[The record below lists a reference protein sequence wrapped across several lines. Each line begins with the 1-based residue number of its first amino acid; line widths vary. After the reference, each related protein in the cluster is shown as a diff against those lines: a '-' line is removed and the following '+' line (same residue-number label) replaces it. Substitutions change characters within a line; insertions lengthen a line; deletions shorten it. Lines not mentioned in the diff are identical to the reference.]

1 MQIGLLS
8 QGVPHSRNSELR
20 TDGKN
25 GLTDGIIAVK
35 MPTMISRLL
44 QKPKQSILLL
54 GPRGTGKSTWIHHHF
69 KDAVIYDLLS
79 TSEAL
84 RLSRDPSA
92 LYRELESGHVGRW
105 VVIDEV
111 QKVPA
116 LLDEVHRLIENHGRR
131 FVLSGSSARKL
142 RRGGTNLLAGRAIVT
157 QMFPFVSAELAD
169 DLSFT
174 RMLTN
179 GSLPMAVLG
188 DDPASYLMTY
198 AETYLQEEIRAE
210 ALTRNIGH
218 FSRFLEIAA
227 RQNGQV
233 TNVAGIARDAA
244 VSRQTVQN
252 YFSVL
257 VDTLIGY
264 WIEPWKLKR
273 RTKQVQ
279 HPKFFLFDPGVAR
292 ALSGRIAYPAAH
304 EERGP
309 LLETLLL
316 NEIRCFLSYAKR
328 PYKIYFWRNYDG
340 IEVDLLCETT
350 EGFVAAEFK
359 ASERW
364 DKRFS
369 RGLQRMRTELGPR
382 LVTCYG
388 VYLGERAALWDD
400 VQVLPVRDFL
410 KRLWDGD
417 VLK

>member
-1 MQIGLLS
+1 M
-8 QGVPHSRNSELR
+8 
-20 TDGKN
+20 
-25 GLTDGIIAVK
+25 IA
-35 MPTMISRLL
+35 RLL
-44 QKPKQSILLL
+44 PKPKQSILLL

-69 KDAVIYDLLS
+69 KDAIIYDLLS
-79 TSEAL
+79 TSEVL
-84 RLSRDPSA
+84 RLSRDPSI
-92 LYRELESGHVGRW
+92 LYRELESGSADRW

-116 LLDEVHRLIENHGRR
+116 LLDEVHRLIENRGRR

-169 DLSFT
+169 DNSFT
-174 RMLTN
+174 GMLAN

-188 DDPASYLMTY
+188 DDPLSYLITY

-233 TNVAGIARDAA
+233 TNIAGIARDAA

-252 YFSVL
+252 YFGVL

-279 HPKFFLFDPGVAR
+279 HPKFYLFDPGVVR
-292 ALSGRIAYPAAH
+292 ALSGRIAYPVAH
-304 EERGP
+304 EERGS
-309 LLETLLL
+309 LFETLLF

-328 PYKIYFWRNYDG
+328 PYKIHFWRNYDG
-340 IEVDLLCETT
+340 IEVDFFCETS
-350 EGFVAAEFK
+350 EGFVSAEFK
-359 ASERW
+359 ASDRW
-364 DKRFS
+364 DKRFN
-369 RGLQRMRTELGPR
+369 RGLHRMQAELGQQ
-382 LVTCYG
+382 LVGSYG
-388 VYLGERAALWDD
+388 VYLGDRAALWDD
-400 VQVLPVRDFL
+400 VHILPVRDFL
-410 KRLWDGD
+410 RRLWDGD
-417 VLK
+417 ILK

>member
-1 MQIGLLS
+1 M
-8 QGVPHSRNSELR
+8 
-20 TDGKN
+20 
-25 GLTDGIIAVK
+25 IA
-35 MPTMISRLL
+35 RLL
-44 QKPKQSILLL
+44 EKPKQSTLLL

-69 KDAVIYDLLS
+69 TDAVIYDLLS

-84 RLSRDPSA
+84 RLSRDPST
-92 LYRELESGHVGRW
+92 LYRELESGPADRW

-111 QKVPA
+111 QKVPD
-116 LLDEVHRLIENHGRR
+116 LLDEVHRLIENRGRR

-142 RRGGTNLLAGRAIVT
+142 RRGGTNLLAGRALVAE
-157 QMFPFVSAELAD
+157 MFPFVSAELGD
-169 DLSFT
+169 DLSIIE
-174 RMLTN
+174 MLAN

-188 DDPASYLMTY
+188 DDPISYLTTY

-233 TNVAGIARDAA
+233 TNMAGIARDAA

-279 HPKFFLFDPGVAR
+279 HPKFYFFDPGVVR
-292 ALSGRIAYPAAH
+292 ALSSRIAYPVAY

-316 NEIRCFLSYAKR
+316 NEIRSYLSYAKR
-328 PYKIYFWRNYDG
+328 PYRIHFWRNYDG
-340 IEVDLLCETT
+340 IEVDFLCETS
-350 EGFVAAEFK
+350 EGFVSAEFT
-359 ASERW
+359 ASARW
-364 DKRFS
+364 DTRFS
-369 RGLQRMRTELGPR
+369 RGLQRMRAELGER
-382 LVTCYG
+382 LIKRYG
-388 VYLGERAALWDD
+388 VYLGDRAALWDD
-400 VQVLPVRDFL
+400 VHILPVKEFL

>member
-1 MQIGLLS
+1 
-8 QGVPHSRNSELR
+8 
-20 TDGKN
+20 
-25 GLTDGIIAVK
+25 
-35 MPTMISRLL
+35 MITRLL
-44 QKPKQSILLL
+44 QRPKQSILLL

-69 KDAVIYDLLS
+69 KDAVVYDLLS
-79 TSEAL
+79 TSESL
-84 RLSRDPSA
+84 RLSQDPSA
-92 LYRELESGHVGRW
+92 LYRELESGPADRW

-116 LLDEVHRLIENHGRR
+116 LLDEVQRLIEGRGRR

-157 QMFPFVSAELAD
+157 EMFPFVSAELAD
-169 DLSFT
+169 DVSFAG
-174 RMLTN
+174 MLAN

-188 DDPASYLMTY
+188 YDPVSYLRTY

-218 FSRFLEIAA
+218 FARFLEVAA

-233 TNVAGIARDAA
+233 TNMAGIARDAA

-273 RTKQVQ
+273 STKQVQ
-279 HPKFFLFDPGVAR
+279 HPKFYLFDPGVAR
-292 ALSGRIAYPAAH
+292 ALSGRIAYPATL

-316 NEIRCFLSYAKR
+316 NEIRCYLSYARR
-328 PYKIYFWRNYDG
+328 PYKIHFWRNYDG
-340 IEVDLLCETT
+340 VEVDFLCETS

-364 DKRFS
+364 DKRFN
-369 RGLQRMRTELGPR
+369 RGLQRMRAEMGVQLTA
-382 LVTCYG
+382 CYG
-388 VYLGERAALWDD
+388 VYLGDRPALWDD
-400 VQVLPVRDFL
+400 VRILPVGEFL

>member
-1 MQIGLLS
+1 MIARLLS
-8 QGVPHSRNSELR
+8 KPSRS
-20 TDGKN
+20 T
-25 GLTDGIIAVK
+25 
-35 MPTMISRLL
+35 
-44 QKPKQSILLL
+44 LLL

-69 KDAVIYDLLS
+69 KDAIIYDLLS

-92 LYRELESGHVGRW
+92 LYRELESGPADRW

-116 LLDEVHRLIENHGRR
+116 LLDEVHRLIESRGRR
-131 FVLSGSSARKL
+131 FLLSGSSARKL
-142 RRGGTNLLAGRAIVT
+142 RRGGTNLLAGRALMS
-157 QMFPFVSAELAD
+157 QMFPFVSAELGDAVSISEM
-169 DLSFT
+169 LS
-174 RMLTN
+174 N
-179 GSLPMAVLG
+179 GTLPMTVVG
-188 DDPASYLMTY
+188 EDPVSYLITY
-198 AETYLQEEIRAE
+198 AETYLQEEVKAE

-233 TNVAGIARDAA
+233 TNIASIARDAA

-279 HPKFFLFDPGVAR
+279 HPKFYFFDSGVVR
-292 ALSGRIAYPAAH
+292 ALSGRIAYPMSH

-328 PYKIYFWRNYDG
+328 PYRIHFWRNYDG
-340 IEVDLLCETT
+340 VEVDFLCETSA
-350 EGFVAAEFK
+350 GFVAAELK

-364 DKRFS
+364 DKRYN
-369 RGLQRMRTELGPR
+369 RGLHRMKAELGER
-382 LVTCYG
+382 LTKCYG
-388 VYLGERAALWDD
+388 VYLGDRTALWDG
-400 VQVLPVRDFL
+400 VQILPVQEFL
-410 KRLWDGD
+410 RQLWDD
-417 VLK
+417 ELLL

>member
-1 MQIGLLS
+1 
-8 QGVPHSRNSELR
+8 
-20 TDGKN
+20 
-25 GLTDGIIAVK
+25 
-35 MPTMISRLL
+35 MIPRLL
-44 QKPKQSILLL
+44 AKPKQSTLLL

-69 KDAVIYDLLS
+69 KDAIIYDLLS
-79 TSEAL
+79 TSEVL

-92 LYRELESGHVGRW
+92 LYRELESESADRW

-116 LLDEVHRLIENHGRR
+116 LLNEVHRLIENHGRR
-131 FVLSGSSARKL
+131 FLLSGSSARKL
-142 RRGGTNLLAGRAIVT
+142 RRGGTNLLAGRALVA
-157 QMFPFVSAELAD
+157 QMFPFVSEELGDNYSIAEMI
-169 DLSFT
+169 S
-174 RMLTN
+174 N
-179 GSLPMAVLG
+179 GSLPMASLG
-188 DDPASYLMTY
+188 DDPVSYLITY
-198 AETYLQEEIRAE
+198 TETYLQEEIKAE

-218 FSRFLEIAA
+218 FSRFLEVAA

-279 HPKFFLFDPGVAR
+279 HPKFYFFDPGVVR
-292 ALSGRIAYPAAH
+292 ALSSRVAYPVAH

-316 NEIRCFLSYAKR
+316 NEIRCYLSYAKR
-328 PYKIYFWRNYDG
+328 PYKIHFWRNYDG
-340 IEVDLLCETT
+340 IEVDFICETSA
-350 EGFVAAEFK
+350 GFVSAEFK
-359 ASERW
+359 ASTRW
-364 DKRFS
+364 DKRFNS
-369 RGLQRMRTELGPR
+369 GLQRMRSEFGER
-382 LVTCYG
+382 LIKRYG
-388 VYLGERAALWDD
+388 VYLGDRAAVWDD
-400 VQVLPVRDFL
+400 VHIMPVRDFL

-417 VLK
+417 VLR

>member
-1 MQIGLLS
+1 MQS
-8 QGVPHSRNSELR
+8 
-20 TDGKN
+20 T
-25 GLTDGIIAVK
+25 
-35 MPTMISRLL
+35 
-44 QKPKQSILLL
+44 LLL

-69 KDAVIYDLLS
+69 NDAVIYDLLS
-79 TSEAL
+79 TSESL
-84 RLSRDPSA
+84 RLSRDPST
-92 LYRELESGHVGRW
+92 LYRELEAGPSDRW

-142 RRGGTNLLAGRAIVT
+142 RRGGTNLLAGRAIVAH
-157 QMFPFVSAELAD
+157 MFPFVSAELAD
-169 DLSFT
+169 DYSIT
-174 RMLTN
+174 EMLTN
-179 GSLPMAVLG
+179 GSLPIAVLG
-188 DDPASYLMTY
+188 DDPVSYLTTY

-279 HPKFFLFDPGVAR
+279 HPKFYFFDSGVVR
-292 ALSGRIAYPAAH
+292 ALSSRIAYPVAY

-309 LLETLLL
+309 LLETFLL
-316 NEIRCFLSYAKR
+316 NEIRSYLSYAKR
-328 PYKIYFWRNYDG
+328 PYRIHFWRNYDG
-340 IEVDLLCETT
+340 IEVDFLCETS
-350 EGFVAAEFK
+350 EGFVSAEFK
-359 ASERW
+359 AAERW

-369 RGLQRMRTELGPR
+369 RGLHRMRAELGER
-382 LVTCYG
+382 LIKRYG
-388 VYLGERAALWDD
+388 VYLGDRAALWDD
-400 VQVLPVRDFL
+400 VHILPVKEFL

>member
-1 MQIGLLS
+1 MIARLLS
-8 QGVPHSRNSELR
+8 KTSRS
-20 TDGKN
+20 T
-25 GLTDGIIAVK
+25 
-35 MPTMISRLL
+35 
-44 QKPKQSILLL
+44 LLL

-69 KDAVIYDLLS
+69 KDAIIYDLLS

-92 LYRELESGHVGRW
+92 LYRELESGPADRW

-116 LLDEVHRLIENHGRR
+116 LLDEVHRLIESRGRR
-131 FVLSGSSARKL
+131 FLLSGSSARKL
-142 RRGGTNLLAGRAIVT
+142 RRGGTNLLAGRALMS
-157 QMFPFVSAELAD
+157 QMFPFVSAELGDAVSISEM
-169 DLSFT
+169 LS
-174 RMLTN
+174 N
-179 GSLPMAVLG
+179 GTLPMTVVG
-188 DDPASYLMTY
+188 EDPVSYLITY
-198 AETYLQEEIRAE
+198 AETYLQEEVKAE

-233 TNVAGIARDAA
+233 TNIASIARDAA

-279 HPKFFLFDPGVAR
+279 HPKFYFFDSGVVR
-292 ALSGRIAYPAAH
+292 ALSGRIAYPMSH

-328 PYKIYFWRNYDG
+328 PYRIHFWRNYDG
-340 IEVDLLCETT
+340 VEVDFLCETSA
-350 EGFVAAEFK
+350 GFVAAELK

-364 DKRFS
+364 DKRYN
-369 RGLQRMRTELGPR
+369 RGLHRMKAELGER
-382 LVTCYG
+382 LTKCYG
-388 VYLGERAALWDD
+388 VYLGDRTALWDG
-400 VQVLPVRDFL
+400 VQILPVQEFL
-410 KRLWDGD
+410 RQLWDD
-417 VLK
+417 ELLL